1 MFADGNNAQK
11 ISWHCL
17 LNKKTYYK
25 LCWINFL
32 DQELLGYTLMFTAIH
47 LVYRLVLVPLSECQH
62 MAGDHTTI
70 TNTTN
75 NNTNNNNNI
84 TLNLGNNDSLTLS
97 SNCLRW
103 NQLILY
109 QNHVVG
115 CYSTVYT
122 YLKSYWLGL
131 CRENSK
137 NGIKHRSIIHLEA
150 HNSYLFFR
158 LIMLYKSFV

>member
-1 MFADGNNAQK
+1 
-11 ISWHCL
+11 
-17 LNKKTYYK
+17 
-25 LCWINFL
+25 
-32 DQELLGYTLMFTAIH
+32 MFTAIH

-75 NNTNNNNNI
+75 NNTKNNTNNNNNI

-115 CYSTVYT
+115 CYSTVCIHI
-122 YLKSYWLGL
+122 LKVIG
-131 CRENSK
+131 
-137 NGIKHRSIIHLEA
+137 
-150 HNSYLFFR
+150 
-158 LIMLYKSFV
+158 